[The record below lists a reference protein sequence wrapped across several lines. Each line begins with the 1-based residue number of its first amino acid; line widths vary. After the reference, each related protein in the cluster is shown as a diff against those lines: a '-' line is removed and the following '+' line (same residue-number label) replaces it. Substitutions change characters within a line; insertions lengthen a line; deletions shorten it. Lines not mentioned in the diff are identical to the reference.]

1 MNTTRS
7 PCRPGAAAS
16 GPRCS
21 GPGSSDAAAHR
32 PEIDD
37 VADQEEV
44 LGRVFAQEIQEAI
57 GLAGPRAEVDVGHEN
72 GSDLGHALNKFTL
85 TGRHIGFGE
94 DRLGGAFRYAKRAID
109 TLFRVNRQ
117 KVVALVETIDGTD
130 HHAVR
135 VFALDAVLGNDKAH
149 FRALLVGQRF

>member
-1 MNTTRS
+1 MNVGHLVSNLTLV
-7 PCRPGAAAS
+7 C
-16 GPRCS
+16 
-21 GPGSSDAAAHR
+21 
-32 PEIDD
+32 
-37 VADQEEV
+37 
-44 LGRVFAQEIQEAI
+44 AI
-57 GLAGPRAEVDVGHEN
+57 GLGVSSLAAVTTGCGTPKVSIADGPREYAPPAVDHGQGLTAGGNHGPGFREYRIQL
-72 GSDLGHALNKFTL
+72 DKFTL
-85 TGRHIGFGE
+85 AGWHVGFGE